1 MYLFINRR
9 WFYWTT
15 IHLSCYLH
23 TTILSVTM
31 KLGAQA
37 TPRKLLR
44 TNENIFLFLSLLK
57 FFFLCFCLVSFVLT
71 FLRSYFFP
79 FIFLPLHS
87 FLRLK
92 SLCFV
97 AFLSFFLCLHMFSF
111 LFSVSFLFPL
121 FIYFILSC
129 HGCFFLSIFLSFFL
143 IC

>member
-44 TNENIFLFLSLLK
+44 MNKNVFLFLSLLK
-57 FFFLCFCLVSFVLT
+57 FLFLCFCLVSFVLT
-71 FLRSYFFP
+71 FRPSYFFP
-79 FIFLPLHS
+79 FIFLPLQS

-97 AFLSFFLCLHMFSF
+97 AFLSFFLCLHMFSI
-111 LFSVSFLFPL
+111 LFSVSFLFTL

-129 HGCFFLSIFLSFFL
+129 HGCFFHSIFMSFFL